1 MDNHADA
8 SEVYTKLVR
17 LNGVGYE
24 VFELPSGPF
33 FLFADDLALRM
44 AAFEGSIDEK
54 DLSRVIPRRRNAPIR
69 AALKFLDS
77 YLHGMKAPLPPLDL
91 SAYTGAEKAVY
102 RSLMAVPFAVAAGV
116 VPPAGAVLAASGSSS
131 PPQLTRPKTASRQV
145 MITARRLVIK
155 KLVHQ
160 SHEDLELVVVHPM
173 PCFLDPH
180 RPVIVKRAQIQR
192 FETRAPALFA
202 PDDQHRTADL
212 VPEVARIL
220 HVELIR

>member
-102 RSLMAVPFAVAAGV
+102 RSLMAVPFGRTISYADLARRAGFGR
-116 VPPAGAVLAASGSSS
+116 GARFAETAWRKTIFRCSS
-131 PPQLTRPKTASRQV
+131 PATGSYAPTGVWADFRGAPGSRNCCSV
-145 MITARRLVIK
+145 SR
-155 KLVHQ
+155 
-160 SHEDLELVVVHPM
+160 DL
-173 PCFLDPH
+173 F
-180 RPVIVKRAQIQR
+180 R
-192 FETRAPALFA
+192 
-202 PDDQHRTADL
+202 
-212 VPEVARIL
+212 
-220 HVELIR
+220 

>member
-77 YLHGMKAPLPPLDL
+77 YLHGIKAPLPPLDL

-102 RSLMAVPFAVAAGV
+102 RSLMAVPFGRTISYAD
-116 VPPAGAVLAASGSSS
+116 L
-131 PPQLTRPKTASRQV
+131 
-145 MITARRLVIK
+145 ARRAGFGGGARFAGNCMAKNDFPVFIPCHRVIRSDGGVGRFSGGPGIK
-155 KLVHQ
+155 
-160 SHEDLELVVVHPM
+160 ELLLGFEGSLPVRM
-173 PCFLDPH
+173 
-180 RPVIVKRAQIQR
+180 RPGVQPARRKP
-192 FETRAPALFA
+192 APGSAK
-202 PDDQHRTADL
+202 
-212 VPEVARIL
+212 
-220 HVELIR
+220 

>member
-102 RSLMAVPFAVAAGV
+102 RSLMAVPFGRTISYADLARRAGFGRGARF
-116 VPPAGAVLAASGSSS
+116 AGNCMAKNDFPVFIPCHRVIRSDGSVGNFSGGEGIKELLLGFEGSFPVKLRPVGRRTRRGRASGS
-131 PPQLTRPKTASRQV
+131 AG
-145 MITARRLVIK
+145 
-155 KLVHQ
+155 
-160 SHEDLELVVVHPM
+160 
-173 PCFLDPH
+173 
-180 RPVIVKRAQIQR
+180 
-192 FETRAPALFA
+192 
-202 PDDQHRTADL
+202 
-212 VPEVARIL
+212 
-220 HVELIR
+220 

>member
-17 LNGVGYE
+17 LNGVGYK

-102 RSLMAVPFAVAAGV
+102 RSLMAVPFGRTISYAD
-116 VPPAGAVLAASGSSS
+116 L
-131 PPQLTRPKTASRQV
+131 
-145 MITARRLVIK
+145 ARRAGFGRGARFAGNCMAKNDFPVFIPCHRVIRSDGGVGRFSGGPGIK
-155 KLVHQ
+155 
-160 SHEDLELVVVHPM
+160 ELLLGFEGSLPVRM
-173 PCFLDPH
+173 
-180 RPVIVKRAQIQR
+180 RPGVQPARRKP
-192 FETRAPALFA
+192 APGSAK
-202 PDDQHRTADL
+202 
-212 VPEVARIL
+212 
-220 HVELIR
+220 

>member
-102 RSLMAVPFAVAAGV
+102 RSLMAVPFGRTISYAD
-116 VPPAGAVLAASGSSS
+116 L
-131 PPQLTRPKTASRQV
+131 
-145 MITARRLVIK
+145 ARRAGFGGGARFAGNCMAKNDFPVFIPCHRVIRSDGGVGRFSGGPGIK
-155 KLVHQ
+155 
-160 SHEDLELVVVHPM
+160 ELLLGFEGSLPVRM
-173 PCFLDPH
+173 
-180 RPVIVKRAQIQR
+180 RPGVQPARRKP
-192 FETRAPALFA
+192 APGSAK
-202 PDDQHRTADL
+202 
-212 VPEVARIL
+212 
-220 HVELIR
+220 

>member
-102 RSLMAVPFAVAAGV
+102 RSLMAVPFGRTISYAD
-116 VPPAGAVLAASGSSS
+116 L
-131 PPQLTRPKTASRQV
+131 
-145 MITARRLVIK
+145 ARRAGFGRGARFAGNCMAKNDFPVFIPCHRVIRSDGGVGRFSGGPGIK
-155 KLVHQ
+155 ELLLGFEGSLPVRMRPGVQPARRKL
-160 SHEDLELVVVHPM
+160 
-173 PCFLDPH
+173 
-180 RPVIVKRAQIQR
+180 
-192 FETRAPALFA
+192 APGSAK
-202 PDDQHRTADL
+202 
-212 VPEVARIL
+212 
-220 HVELIR
+220 

>member
-102 RSLMAVPFAVAAGV
+102 RSLMAVPFGRTISYAD
-116 VPPAGAVLAASGSSS
+116 L
-131 PPQLTRPKTASRQV
+131 
-145 MITARRLVIK
+145 ARRAGFGRGARFAGNCMAKNDFPVFIPCHRVIRSDGGVGRFSGGPGIK
-155 KLVHQ
+155 
-160 SHEDLELVVVHPM
+160 ELLLGFEGSLPVRM
-173 PCFLDPH
+173 
-180 RPVIVKRAQIQR
+180 RPGVQPARRK
-192 FETRAPALFA
+192 PALGSA
-202 PDDQHRTADL
+202 K
-212 VPEVARIL
+212 
-220 HVELIR
+220 

>member
-17 LNGVGYE
+17 LNGIGYE

-77 YLHGMKAPLPPLDL
+77 YLHGIKAPLPPLDL

-102 RSLMAVPFAVAAGV
+102 RSLMAVPFGRTISYAD
-116 VPPAGAVLAASGSSS
+116 L
-131 PPQLTRPKTASRQV
+131 
-145 MITARRLVIK
+145 ARRAGFGRGARFAGNCMAKNDFPVFIPCHRVIRSDGGVGRFSGGPGIK
-155 KLVHQ
+155 
-160 SHEDLELVVVHPM
+160 ELLLGFEGSLPVRM
-173 PCFLDPH
+173 
-180 RPVIVKRAQIQR
+180 RPGVQPARRKP
-192 FETRAPALFA
+192 APGSAK
-202 PDDQHRTADL
+202 
-212 VPEVARIL
+212 
-220 HVELIR
+220 

>member
-102 RSLMAVPFAVAAGV
+102 RSLMAVPFGRTISYAD
-116 VPPAGAVLAASGSSS
+116 L
-131 PPQLTRPKTASRQV
+131 
-145 MITARRLVIK
+145 ARRAGFGRGARFAGNCMAKNDFPVFIPCHRVIRSDGGVGRFSGGPGIK
-155 KLVHQ
+155 
-160 SHEDLELVVVHPM
+160 ELLLGFEGSLPVRM
-173 PCFLDPH
+173 
-180 RPVIVKRAQIQR
+180 RPGVQPARRKP
-192 FETRAPALFA
+192 APGSAK
-202 PDDQHRTADL
+202 
-212 VPEVARIL
+212 
-220 HVELIR
+220 

>member
-17 LNGVGYE
+17 LNRVGYE

-102 RSLMAVPFAVAAGV
+102 RSLMAVPFGRTISYAD
-116 VPPAGAVLAASGSSS
+116 L
-131 PPQLTRPKTASRQV
+131 
-145 MITARRLVIK
+145 ARRAGFGRGARFAGNCMAKNDFPVFIPCHRVIRSDGGVGRFSGGPGIK
-155 KLVHQ
+155 
-160 SHEDLELVVVHPM
+160 ELLLGFEGSLPVRM
-173 PCFLDPH
+173 
-180 RPVIVKRAQIQR
+180 RPGVQPARRKP
-192 FETRAPALFA
+192 APGSAK
-202 PDDQHRTADL
+202 
-212 VPEVARIL
+212 
-220 HVELIR
+220 